1 MQSKGGEKMDKQKQL
16 HDLQC
21 KLAMDILNS
30 GYGNYGASLDRK
42 AMKGWSY
49 YGGGPKEDIDDNIDV
64 LRQRSQDAFCG
75 IPIATSAL
83 KTMRTNVVGGG
94 IKPRPNIDAELLGL
108 TEEEASEWEA
118 IAMREFSLW
127 ADSANCDL
135 ERMNNFYELQQLG
148 FLSWI
153 TRGDVFVLLP
163 YTSRINEPYDLRIQ
177 LIEADRVCNPQ
188 NNPYNDKIINGVER
202 NDRGEI
208 VAYHIANH
216 HPLSAAHAYNRKWNR
231 VLAYG
236 PRTGRRNVLHCIDS
250 ERIGQSRG
258 VPILSPV
265 LETLKQLGRYT
276 DAELMSALINSL
288 FTAFI
293 ETPLPEMRPF
303 GEAGN
308 GDYQL
313 NDDELSMGNGTI
325 ATLAPGETVKFADPS
340 KPSNTFADFVDALVR
355 QIGAALEIPPELL
368 LKQFANNY
376 SASRGALLEAWKMFK
391 MRRTWLINDFCQP
404 IYEEWLSEAVA
415 KGRIN
420 APNFFLDPLVRK
432 AYSNCS
438 WSGPSAGQL
447 DPVKEAN
454 AAKIRVQEGF
464 STRQQETIELNGGD
478 FYENNRQ
485 RVQEE
490 IARQD
495 IPVYIK
501 GELATSKAEDEE
513 GEEENETD

>member
-1 MQSKGGEKMDKQKQL
+1 MDKLKQL
-16 HDLQC
+16 KDLQYS
-21 KLAMDILNS
+21 MMIDVLNS

-42 AMKGWSY
+42 ASKNWGY
-49 YGGGPKEDIDDNIDV
+49 AGGGAKEDIDDNIDI

-75 IPIATSAL
+75 IPLATSAI

-94 IKPRPNIDAELLGL
+94 IKPRPSIDGEILGL
-108 TEEEASEWEA
+108 TAEQATEWERTVL
-118 IAMREFSLW
+118 REFSLW
-127 ADSANCDL
+127 ADSTDCDL
-135 ERMNNFYELQQLG
+135 ERMNNFYELQQLA
-148 FLSWI
+148 FTSWI

-163 YTSRINEPYDLRIQ
+163 YTHRISSTYDLRVQ
-177 LIEADRVCNPQ
+177 LIEADRVCNPRTCDYYY
-188 NNPYNDKIINGVER
+188 NNHMTVNGIER
-202 NDRGEI
+202 NERGEV

-216 HPLSAAHAYNRKWNR
+216 HPLSNLHPHNRKWDR

-236 PRTGRRNVLHCIDS
+236 NRTGRKNVLHCVEN

-258 VPILSPV
+258 VPILAPV
-265 LETLKQLGRYT
+265 LETLKQLGRYV
-276 DAELMSALINSL
+276 DAELMSALIGSM

-293 ETPLPEMRPF
+293 ETQTPEVKPF
-303 GEAGN
+303 GEESDN
-308 GDYQL
+308 NYQVQ
-313 NDDELSMGNGTI
+313 DDELSMGNGTI
-325 ATLAPGETVKFADPS
+325 VTLAPGESAKFADPS
-340 KPSNTFADFVDALVR
+340 KPPNTFDAFVSSLVR
-355 QIGAALEIPPELL
+355 QIGAAIEIPPELL

-404 IYEEWLSEAVA
+404 IYEEWLAEAVA
-415 KGRIN
+415 KGRVS
-420 APNFFLDPLVRK
+420 APNFFTDPLVRK

-490 IARQD
+490 TARQD
-495 IPVYIK
+495 IPNYIK
-501 GELATSKAEDEE
+501 GELATNKADEG
-513 GEEENETD
+513 GEEESETD